1 MLDVIILVN
10 LQDKNDLMQKF
21 KAIFKKEK
29 PVIAMIH
36 VHALPGTPKQ
46 QFQPQEIIDKALEEA
61 RIYKNAGVDALM
73 IENMHDVPYLKNDVG
88 HEISTLMA
96 IIAYLIKQEM
106 QLPLGVQILAGANK
120 AALAVAKAAAIDFV
134 RAEGFV
140 FAHTADEGIIEAQA
154 AEIMRYRKQIGATD
168 ILVFT
173 DIKKKHSS
181 HAITQDISLLDT
193 AKAARFFLTDGVIVT
208 GNHTGST
215 ASTEELTLLKKELD
229 FPVLVGS
236 GVALDNVA
244 DYLPIC
250 DAMIIGSYFKEN
262 GYWENAIDASRVKRF
277 MERVEEIRMK

>member
-1 MLDVIILVN
+1 MLYLIILVN

-36 VHALPGTPKQ
+36 VQALPGTPKQ
-46 QFQPQEIIDKALEEA
+46 QFQPQEIIAKALEEA
-61 RIYKNAGVDALM
+61 RIYKAAGVDALM

-88 HEISTLMA
+88 HEISSVMA
-96 IIAYLIKQEM
+96 IIAYLIKQEID
-106 QLPLGVQILAGANK
+106 LPLGIQILAGANK

-134 RAEGFV
+134 RVEGFV

-154 AEIMRYRKQIGATD
+154 AEIMRYRKQIGASD
-168 ILVFT
+168 ILIFT

-181 HAITQDISLLDT
+181 HAITEDISLLDT
-193 AKAARFFLTDGVIVT
+193 ALAAGFFLTNGVIVT

-215 ASTEELTLLKKELD
+215 ASTTDLAVLHEKLD

-236 GVALDNVA
+236 GVNLENVA
-244 DYLPIC
+244 TYFPIC
-250 DAMIIGSYFKEN
+250 DAMIIGSYFKEK
-262 GYWENAIDASRVKRF
+262 GYWENPIDKQRVVAL
-277 MERVEEIRMK
+277 MEKVNNLR